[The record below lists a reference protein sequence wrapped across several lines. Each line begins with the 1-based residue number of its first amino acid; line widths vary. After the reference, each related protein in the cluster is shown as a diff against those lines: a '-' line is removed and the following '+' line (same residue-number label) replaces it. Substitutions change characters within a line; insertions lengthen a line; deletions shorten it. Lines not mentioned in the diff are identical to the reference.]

1 MAAICAGNGINSNGK
16 YMGIAPE
23 ADIIGIKILDG
34 AGKGGSAEV
43 LAGLQWML
51 DNREKYNIKV
61 CNLSIGTADTGASDP
76 LIKAVNAAWDSGI
89 TVVIAAGNNG
99 PKSGSVTSPG
109 ISRKVIT
116 VGASDDHMSVQIWG
130 DTLINF
136 SGRGPTMECIV
147 KPDVIAPG
155 SNIVSCLA
163 SSATIKQNDRTR
175 IISKHY
181 LQMSGTSMSTPI
193 ITGAVALLLQKH
205 PDLSPNDIKYMIKQN
220 AVNMNY
226 SPNQQGWGLI
236 DIEKLLQGDAVHVR
250 K

>member
-1 MAAICAGNGINSNGK
+1 
-16 YMGIAPE
+16 MGIAPE
-23 ADIIGIKILDG
+23 ANIIGIKILDAG
-34 AGKGGSAEV
+34 GKGGSAEV
-43 LAGLQWML
+43 LAGLQWMM
-51 DNREKYNIKV
+51 DNRDKYNIRV
-61 CNLSIGTADTGASDP
+61 CNLSIGTADAGASDP
-76 LIKAVNAAWDSGI
+76 LVRAVNAAWDAGI

-99 PKSGSVTSPG
+99 PKGGSITSPG

-116 VGASDDHMSVQIWG
+116 VGASDDHKTVQIWG

-136 SGRGPTMECIV
+136 SGRGPTLECIV

-155 SNIVSCLA
+155 SDIVSCLA
-163 SSATIKQNDRTR
+163 SAATIRHSDKTK
-175 IISKHY
+175 IISEHY

-205 PDLSPNDIKYMIKQN
+205 PDLTPNDVKYKIKQS

-236 DIEKLLQGDAVHVR
+236 DIEKLLQGDALYVR